1 MKTNQP
7 LESQAVAILLVEDD
21 AGHAE
26 LVKLNLKRGGI
37 HNEIIHFDTGQKALD
52 FLSQNR
58 SDKKYLMIL
67 DINMPGINGLQ
78 VLSRLKNSDVT
89 RNIPIIILTTATE
102 EREAEYCY
110 ELGCNVFITKPI
122 DYETFCTAIQEL
134 GTFLKIAK
142 FSGSKKSGRGTEQD
156 QYLVYY

>member
-1 MKTNQP
+1 MTTKQQQEN
-7 LESQAVAILLVEDD
+7 EAVTILLVEDD
-21 AGHAE
+21 KGHAE

-37 HNEIIHFDTGQKALD
+37 HNEIIHFETGLKALD
-52 FLSQNR
+52 FLSQNK

-78 VLSRLKNSDVT
+78 VLSRLKSSEVT
-89 RNIPIIILTTATE
+89 RNIPIVILTTATE

-110 ELGCNVFITKPI
+110 ELGCNVFITKPM

-134 GTFLKIAK
+134 GAFLKIAK
-142 FSGSKKSGRGTEQD
+142 FSGSKKVDSNAEQN